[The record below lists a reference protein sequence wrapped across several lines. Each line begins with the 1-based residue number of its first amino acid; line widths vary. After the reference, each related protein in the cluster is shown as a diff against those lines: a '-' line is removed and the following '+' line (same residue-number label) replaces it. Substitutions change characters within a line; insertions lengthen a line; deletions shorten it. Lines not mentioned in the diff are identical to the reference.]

1 MALSLEAANEYI
13 NRMTI
18 DNEDWNDYEDEKRTR
33 ILNVAEDVLKRKYL
47 DNDYVIPDDAVYEF
61 ANVLATAYNDTNR
74 LNKHGIA
81 SFSITGVGSFTY
93 KETLR
98 ADDESLIPKKAY
110 DLIGE
115 ANGVKL
121 GGRRAKWTVM

>member
-1 MALSLEAANEYI
+1 MALSVEAANEYI

-18 DNEDWNDYEDEKRTR
+18 DNEDWNDYDNAKQQRV
-33 ILNVAEDVLKRKYL
+33 LNVAEDVLARKFRK
-47 DNDYVIPDDAVYEF
+47 YVIPDDAVYEF
-61 ANVLATAYNDTNR
+61 TNVLATAYNDTNR

-81 SFSITGVGSFTY
+81 SYSITGVGSFTY

-98 ADDESLIPKKAY
+98 ADDESLIPKKTI
-110 DLIGE
+110 DLIEE

-121 GGRRAKWTVM
+121 SGRTVKATVM

>member
-1 MALSLEAANEYI
+1 MALSVEAANEYI

-18 DNEDWNDYEDEKRTR
+18 DNEDWKDYDVAKQRR
-33 ILNVAEDVLKRKYL
+33 ILNVAEDVLARKFRK
-47 DNDYVIPDDAVYEF
+47 YVIPDDAVYEF
-61 ANVLATAYNDTNR
+61 TNVLATAYNDTNR

-81 SFSITGVGSFTY
+81 SYSITGVGSFTY

-98 ADDESLIPKKAY
+98 ADDESLIPKKTI
-110 DLIGE
+110 DLIEE

-121 GGRRAKWTVM
+121 SGRTVKATVM